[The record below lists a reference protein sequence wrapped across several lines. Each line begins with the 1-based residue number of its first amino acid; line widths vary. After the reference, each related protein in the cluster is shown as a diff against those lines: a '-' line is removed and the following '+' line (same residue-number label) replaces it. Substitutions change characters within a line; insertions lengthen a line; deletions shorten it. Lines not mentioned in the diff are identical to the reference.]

1 MTERKGE
8 ELIGENIFQVGLFSK
23 AKELGISV
31 EELLER
37 RKKLYREIGAEEQI
51 PPTERAV
58 EALREQ
64 GKI

>member
-37 RKKLYREIGAEEQI
+37 RKKLYREVGAI
-51 PPTERAV
+51 V
-58 EALREQ
+58 FCLNFH
-64 GKI
+64 